1 MQQREVDFDPR
12 DINRFEIFLLAIA
25 PAASRNGEVYQSLGI
40 PGISDG

>member
-12 DINRFEIFLLAIA
+12 DINRFEIFLRDVA
-25 PAASRNGEVYQSLGI
+25 PAANRNGEVYQRLGI